1 MKSKPQPKSPFNR
14 NFGFIAVLLM
24 TYLLILIAGIVLGG
38 LIQRKAAI
46 NINGLGICQ
55 EKGIVATVI
64 DGDTIILKD
73 GRTIRY
79 LGINT
84 PETNHPTKG
93 LECFGVEATIKNKEL
108 VSGKEINLECGIEN
122 IDEYGRYL
130 RYVYVDDIF
139 INAELVEEG
148 FAVAFPFGQTEK
160 FDQVFVQLENYS
172 RMQNKG
178 MWKACVVNK

>member
-1 MKSKPQPKSPFNR
+1 LKSKPHPKSQFNR
-14 NFGFIAVLLM
+14 NFSFIAVLLI

-38 LIQRKAAI
+38 LIQRKATI
-46 NINGLGICQ
+46 IINGSANCQ
-55 EKGIVATVI
+55 EKGIVDTVI

-93 LECFGVEATIKNKEL
+93 LECFGAEATIKNNEL
-108 VSGKEINLECGIEN
+108 LNEKKITLECGNED

-130 RYVYVDDIF
+130 RYVYVNDVF

-172 RMQNKG
+172 RLQNKG

>member
-1 MKSKPQPKSPFNR
+1 MRSKPLPKSQFNR
-14 NFGFIAVLLM
+14 NFGFISVLLIS
-24 TYLLILIAGIVLGG
+24 YLLILIAGIVLGG

-46 NINGLGICQ
+46 NINGSANCQ
-55 EKGIVATVI
+55 EKGIVDTVI
-64 DGDTIILKD
+64 DGDTITLKD

-84 PETNHPTKG
+84 PETNHLTKG
-93 LECFGVEATIKNKEL
+93 LECFGAEATIRNTEL
-108 VSGKEINLECGIEN
+108 VSGKEITLQCGNED

-130 RYVYVDDIF
+130 RYVYVDEIF

-160 FDQVFVQLENYS
+160 FDQIFVQLENYS
-172 RMQNKG
+172 RLQDKG

>member
-1 MKSKPQPKSPFNR
+1 LRSKPLPKSQFNR
-14 NFGFIAVLLM
+14 NFGFIAVLLI

-38 LIQRKAAI
+38 LIQRKATI
-46 NINGLGICQ
+46 IINGSANCQ
-55 EKGIVATVI
+55 EKGIVDTVI

-93 LECFGVEATIKNKEL
+93 LECFGAEATIKNNEL
-108 VSGKEINLECGIEN
+108 VNEKKITLECGNED

-130 RYVYVDDIF
+130 RYVYVNDVF

-172 RMQNKG
+172 RLQNKG

>member
-1 MKSKPQPKSPFNR
+1 LRSKPLPKSQFNR
-14 NFGFIAVLLM
+14 NFGFIAVLLI

-38 LIQRKAAI
+38 LIQRKATI
-46 NINGLGICQ
+46 IINGSANCQ
-55 EKGIVATVI
+55 EKGIVDTVI

-93 LECFGVEATIKNKEL
+93 LECFGAEATIKNNEL
-108 VSGKEINLECGIEN
+108 VNEKKITLECGNEN

-160 FDQVFVQLENYS
+160 LDQVFVQLENYS
-172 RMQNKG
+172 RLQNKG